1 MDEMQAWQAATL
13 GQRAV
18 AALVRNGFTAQFLAS
33 GREAADY
40 VLSRVPKGASIGFGG
55 SRTVQELGLAATL
68 SARGHTVFDHGRPGL
83 SREEQV
89 AARYRQLTAD
99 IFVCSSNAVT
109 LRGELVNRDAV
120 GNRVAAMIFGPKS
133 VFVIVGA
140 NKLVRDLE
148 EAERRIRLVAAPLN
162 NRRFA
167 TKNPCVQ
174 QGECV
179 DCRSEAR
186 LCNITTVISRRP
198 PLTDMH
204 VLILG
209 EALGF

>member
-1 MDEMQAWQAATL
+1 ML
-13 GQRAV
+13 FR
-18 AALVRNGFTAQFLAS
+18 S
-33 GREAADY
+33 
-40 VLSRVPKGASIGFGG
+40 
-55 SRTVQELGLAATL
+55 
-68 SARGHTVFDHGRPGL
+68 
-83 SREEQV
+83 
-89 AARYRQLTAD
+89 
-99 IFVCSSNAVT
+99 
-109 LRGELVNRDAV
+109 RGELVNRDAV
-120 GNRVAAMIFGPKS
+120 GNRVAAMIFGLKS
-133 VFVIVGA
+133 VFVIAGA